1 MDYFDFEKVALF
13 FILYSSAPQDEK
25 TTELFQV
32 LAVEV
37 TDQTGVHRIVNDK
50 SGKCERIFS
59 YIVYLVCRL
68 AIENVLRDEH
78 RRK

>member
-1 MDYFDFEKVALF
+1 
-13 FILYSSAPQDEK
+13 
-25 TTELFQV
+25 V

-37 TDQTGVHRIVNDK
+37 TEQTGVHRIINDK